1 MAGLSWRPE
10 GSWEASELDGL
21 ELVAL
26 VAVVALL
33 AAATVALLVLTVRRS
48 ARAADGIGPGR
59 AADRHGGAQ
68 PALGG
73 KAQVWVSRGEQALA
87 DLRARAE
94 GRTMLDRIIAD
105 AEQVVVELR
114 DTAVRVTELNRALA
128 VLPVER
134 LRGERDRLT
143 TAMAEAAGKPLA
155 ADLAAAHGA
164 VCAHLATVG
173 RQQAAKDALLAR
185 MHAAVAGLEKARS
198 ELTELTELLA
208 DEIPHTPEEPG
219 SAACVTLAEGVA
231 GLRAGLVEVRRLSAA
246 ALDPGPQGIHRYS
259 PGPVE
264 AVERT

>member
-1 MAGLSWRPE
+1 
-10 GSWEASELDGL
+10 
-21 ELVAL
+21 
-26 VAVVALL
+26 VAVVVLM

-59 AADRHGGAQ
+59 AADQHGSAL

-73 KAQVWVSRGEQALA
+73 KAQVWVSRGEQALTA
-87 DLRARAE
+87 LRGQAE
-94 GRTMLDRIIAD
+94 GHPMLDQVLAD

-114 DTAVRVTELNRALA
+114 DTAVRIAELNSALT

-143 TAMAEAAGKPLA
+143 TAMADAAGKPLE

-173 RQQAAKDALLAR
+173 RQQAARDALLAR

-198 ELTELTELLA
+198 DLTELLA

-219 SAACVTLAEGVA
+219 SPACVPLAEGVA
-231 GLRAGLVEVRRLSAA
+231 ALRAGLIEVRRLSAA
-246 ALDPGPQGIHRYS
+246 ALDPGAQGNHRYS
-259 PGPVE
+259 AGSVE
-264 AVERT
+264 GTGRT